1 MSGRKPIL
9 DFSDAQ
15 LEQLVGDAMLMN
27 VKDPVLAELRDL
39 LLELAL
45 RIREIRRY
53 AKLESTEHNGC
64 SWVRADRILEMLD
77 GG

>member
-1 MSGRKPIL
+1 MTSRKPIL

-15 LEQLVGDAMLMN
+15 LEQLIGDGMLMD

-53 AKLESTEHNGC
+53 AKLESTEHNGHQ
-64 SWVRADRILEMLD
+64 WVRADRVIEMLD
-77 GG
+77 GA